1 MSNASFIKA
10 IKGSMLNAG
19 QSSFEAYR
27 AVEIIKLNTGEEEVI
42 QVEEGTNELNQ
53 KGDRLDFF
61 FVWPLSYSMPTEVNR
76 IFSWCI

>member
-1 MSNASFIKA
+1 MSNASFIKS

-19 QSSFEAYR
+19 QSSFEAYP

-61 FVWPLSYSMPTEVNR
+61 FVGLCR
-76 IFSWCI
+76 IQCQTR